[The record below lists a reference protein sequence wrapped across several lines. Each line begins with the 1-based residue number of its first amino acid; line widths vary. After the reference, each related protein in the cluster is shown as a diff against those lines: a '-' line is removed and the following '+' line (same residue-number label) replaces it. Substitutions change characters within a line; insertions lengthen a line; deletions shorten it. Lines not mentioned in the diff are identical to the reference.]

1 MKTMKTIITSIAA
14 TIAALTL
21 SNCASV
27 QSAAVADYNGDGV
40 VSRAEAAQYHRQKDI
55 EDRNV
60 YTESNKRRNAVNT
73 VRDVRDVGWAARSIR
88 NTARYW

>member
-1 MKTMKTIITSIAA
+1 MKTIITSLAA
-14 TIAALTL
+14 ITMALTL

-27 QSAAVADYNGDGV
+27 QSAAVADYNHDGV

-73 VRDVRDVGWAARSIR
+73 VRDVRDATWAAHSIR
-88 NTARYW
+88 NTFRYW